1 MSQKGPDLSLPS
13 FESQLPVWAEKCLAF
28 QISGKTWLPTK
39 PCCPASLFVGLGRAP
54 WQESEEVH
62 PKPCAQRLGK
72 AQLREFRAFFREQ
85 PHHALFKSIA
95 GPQEKASRP
104 KPLSSKPP
112 LGKPAAGSRW
122 ECYKMWPWMRD
133 LPTRLWMGNGWIM
146 EEDGMRKL
154 EPSEPGGAMPG
165 VQIFESVGTAVDE
178 SQKDGSEVHAAEQ
191 RQATTSKFRALSR
204 QSGVPNIHWNREMLV
219 WHLQWRESGKK
230 KKKIGFSIRKF
241 LEQSLSEDEA
251 VEAALR
257 EAKAHREELVRK
269 GVLKPPEAVKPAQ
282 GKYSTVM
289 GVYFCK
295 LKQQWRAKL
304 VDPST
309 KKLVH
314 GGWFANQEKAE
325 SKARELAKELGIK
338 EVEGKVVPVK
348 HLSEL
353 KHFEP
358 LGPQPGV
365 KWSLGEQCWHARCTV
380 AGKDRHLRCR
390 PKDFSEK
397 EVEKAWKQAV
407 AWRKQQE
414 KERDQAK
421 KR

>member
-1 MSQKGPDLSLPS
+1 MSQKGPDLSVPS

-54 WQESEEVH
+54 WQESGEVH
-62 PKPCAQRLGK
+62 PKPCTQRLGK

-85 PHHALFKSIA
+85 PQHVLFKSIA
-95 GPQEKASRP
+95 GPHEKASGP
-104 KPLSSKPP
+104 KPLSSKPR
-112 LGKPAAGSRW
+112 LSKPADGSRW

-178 SQKDGSEVHAAEQ
+178 SQKDGSEVHAAEPG
-191 RQATTSKFRALSR
+191 QATTRSFRGLER
-204 QSGVPNIHWNREMLV
+204 QSGVQNIHWNRQMSCWV
-219 WHLQWRESGKK
+219 VCRTKSGKRQRMQ
-230 KKKIGFSIRKF
+230 FFIRPF
-241 LEQSLSEDEA
+241 LEQGLGEEEA
-251 VEAALR
+251 VAAALR
-257 EAKAHREELVRK
+257 EAKAHRDELVRK
-269 GVLKPPEAVKPAQ
+269 GGLKPPEALNPRQ
-282 GKYSTVM
+282 GKRSMVR
-289 GVYFCK
+289 GVGFDK
-295 LKQQWRAKL
+295 VHQNWQVRLL
-304 VDPST
+304 DPIT
-309 KKLVH
+309 KKLVR
-314 GGWFANQEKAE
+314 GVCATQEEAE
-325 SKARELAKELGIK
+325 SKARELAKELGLK
-338 EVEGKVVPVK
+338 EELIPVK

-353 KHFEP
+353 KHFKP
-358 LGPQPGV
+358 LGPEQGV
-365 KWSLGEQCWHARCTV
+365 RWRLGGQYWRANCFV
-380 AGKDRHLRCR
+380 NGKRREMR
-390 PKDFSEK
+390 FQPKDFSEK

-414 KERDQAK
+414 KEKDQAK

>member
-54 WQESEEVH
+54 WPESEEVH

-85 PHHALFKSIA
+85 PHHALFKSTTS
-95 GPQEKASRP
+95 PQEKASRP

-112 LGKPAAGSRW
+112 LGRPAGGSRW

-178 SQKDGSEVHAAEQ
+178 SQQDGSEVLAAEPG
-191 RQATTSKFRALSR
+191 QATSKFRGLER
-204 QSGVPNIHWNREMLV
+204 QSGVSHISWDPP
-219 WHLQWRESGKK
+219 HLRWRIQWWEA
-230 KKKIGFSIRKF
+230 RKRKQAF
-241 LEQSLSEDEA
+241 FPIKLFHEQGLSENEA

-269 GVLKPPEAVKPAQ
+269 GVLKPPKAVKPEQ
-282 GKYSTVM
+282 GKHSTVK
-289 GVYFCK
+289 GVYYYK
-295 LKQQWRAKL
+295 PNQQWRAKL

-309 KKLVH
+309 KKVVH
-314 GGWFANQEKAE
+314 GGRFANQEEAE

-338 EVEGKVVPVK
+338 DIENRVVPVK

-365 KWSLGEQCWHARCTV
+365 RWSLGEQCWHACCAVKGRT
-380 AGKDRHLRCR
+380 RHLRCR

>member
-1 MSQKGPDLSLPS
+1 MSQKGPDLSVPS

-39 PCCPASLFVGLGRAP
+39 PCCPASLFVGLGKAP

-85 PHHALFKSIA
+85 PHHALLKSIA
-95 GPQEKASRP
+95 GPLEKASRP

-112 LGKPAAGSRW
+112 LGRPAGGSRW

-191 RQATTSKFRALSR
+191 GQATTKFRGLER
-204 QSGVPNIHWNREMLV
+204 QSGVPNIHWHREMLV
-219 WHLQWRESGKK
+219 WHLQWLESGK

-241 LEQSLSEDEA
+241 LEQSLSEDES

-269 GVLKPPEAVKPAQ
+269 GVLEPPKALNSEQ
-282 GKYSTVM
+282 GKCSTVV
-289 GVYFCK
+289 GVSFHNQRKKWQVRLPDAGKKKTAWGGYF
-295 LKQQWRAKL
+295 
-304 VDPST
+304 SS
-309 KKLVH
+309 
-314 GGWFANQEKAE
+314 QEEAE
-325 SKARELAKELGIK
+325 LKARELAKELGIK
-338 EVEGKVVPVK
+338 DIEHKVVPVK

-353 KHFEP
+353 KQFEP

-365 KWSLGEQCWHARCTV
+365 KWNLGEQCWHARCGV
-380 AGKDRHLRCR
+380 AGKSRHMRCR

-414 KERDQAK
+414 KEREQAK